1 MNKIGIIIQ
10 REFIN
15 RVSKK
20 SFILLT
26 ILMPFIFAALIFVP
40 LWLSM
45 MKDGEQKQVAVIDET
60 MKYLPQFKDDES
72 WHFVGVPRM
81 EASFR
86 SDSAQFDAV
95 VEIKADL
102 AEHPEAVTI
111 YSRKEVPNSLSRL
124 VSETLD
130 EQVRRDKL
138 VRYDIPQLSSIMQD
152 VNWKLDIR
160 TVKWGEDGSESESD
174 VGVAMAAGTVL
185 TFLIYMF
192 VMSYGGMVMQS
203 VMEEKTNRI
212 VEVIVSSVKPFQ
224 LMIGKIV
231 GIGLVGVAQLAIWG
245 IMLVVLLG
253 AAGSVSGSSPELAG
267 GIMGALSALQGL
279 ELGKVAGL
287 FVVNFIGG
295 YLIYASIFAAIGA
308 AINGQEDSQQFM
320 TPIIVLLIFALY
332 AGIYSTDNPDGPLA
346 FWCSMIPFTSPI
358 VMMVRLPFDVPLW
371 ETLLSVVILYASAFG
386 MIWTA
391 GKIYR
396 VGILMYGKKP
406 SFKEMIRW
414 VTYK

>member
-1 MNKIGIIIQ
+1 MNKTWIIIQ

-40 LWLSM
+40 LWLSTV
-45 MKDGEQKQVAVIDET
+45 KGGDQKQVAIIDAT

-72 WHFVGVPRM
+72 WHFVGVPQM

-86 SDSAQFDAV
+86 SDSTQFDAV

-130 EQVRRDKL
+130 EQVRQDKL
-138 VRYDIPQLSSIMQD
+138 LHYDIPQLPSIMQD
-152 VNWKLDIR
+152 VNRKLNIR
-160 TVKWGEDGSESESD
+160 TVKWGEDGSESESNA
-174 VGVAMAAGTVL
+174 GAAMAAGMVL
-185 TFLIYMF
+185 TLLIYMF

-224 LMIGKIV
+224 LMIGKII
-231 GIGLVGVAQLAIWG
+231 GIGLVGVAQLAIWAVL
-245 IMLVVLLG
+245 IIVLL
-253 AAGSVSGSSPELAG
+253 AVAGGISGSSPELMG
-267 GIMGALSALQGL
+267 GASGLLATLQGL
-279 ELGKVAGL
+279 NLAKMGGL
-287 FVVNFIGG
+287 FVLNFIGG
-295 YLIYASIFAAIGA
+295 YLVYASIFAAIDA

-320 TPIIVLLIFALY
+320 MPIVLLLIFALY
-332 AGIYSTDNPDGPLA
+332 AGIYSSDNPDGPLA
-346 FWCSMIPFTSPI
+346 IWCSMIPFTSPI
-358 VMMVRLPFDVPLW
+358 VMMVRLPFDVPVW
-371 ETLLSVVILYASAFG
+371 ETMLSVVILYVAAFG
-386 MIWTA
+386 MIGIA

-414 VTYK
+414 ITYK

>member
-1 MNKIGIIIQ
+1 MNKTWIIIQ

-40 LWLSM
+40 LWLSTV
-45 MKDGEQKQVAVIDET
+45 KGGDQKQVAVIDAT

-72 WHFVGVPRM
+72 WHFVGVPQM

-86 SDSAQFDAV
+86 SDSTQFDAV

-130 EQVRRDKL
+130 EQVRQDKL
-138 VRYDIPQLSSIMQD
+138 LRYDIPQLPSIMQD
-152 VNWKLDIR
+152 MNRKLNIR
-160 TVKWGEDGSESESD
+160 TVKWGEDGSESESNA
-174 VGVAMAAGTVL
+174 GAAMAAVMVL
-185 TFLIYMF
+185 TLLIYMF

-224 LMIGKIV
+224 LMIGKII
-231 GIGLVGVAQLAIWG
+231 GIGLVGVAQLAIWVVL
-245 IMLVVLLG
+245 IVVLL
-253 AAGSVSGSSPELAG
+253 AVAGGISGSSPELMG
-267 GIMGALSALQGL
+267 GASGLLATLQGL
-279 ELGKVAGL
+279 NLAKMGGL
-287 FVVNFIGG
+287 FILNFIGG
-295 YLIYASIFAAIGA
+295 YLVYASIFAAIGA

-320 TPIIVLLIFALY
+320 MPIVLLLIFALY
-332 AGIYSTDNPDGPLA
+332 AGIYSSDNPDGPLA
-346 FWCSMIPFTSPI
+346 IWCSMIPFTSPI
-358 VMMVRLPFDVPLW
+358 VMMVRLPFDVPVW
-371 ETLLSVVILYASAFG
+371 ETMLSVVLLYAAAFG
-386 MIWTA
+386 MIWIA

-414 VTYK
+414 ITYK

>member
-1 MNKIGIIIQ
+1 MNKTWIIIQ

-40 LWLSM
+40 LWLSTV
-45 MKDGEQKQVAVIDET
+45 KGGDQKQVAVIDAT

-72 WHFVGVPRM
+72 WHFVGVPQM

-86 SDSAQFDAV
+86 SDSTQFDAV

-130 EQVRRDKL
+130 EQVRQDKL
-138 VRYDIPQLSSIMQD
+138 LHYDIPQLPSIMQD
-152 VNWKLDIR
+152 VNRKLNIR
-160 TVKWGEDGSESESD
+160 TVKWGEDGSESESNA
-174 VGVAMAAGTVL
+174 GAAMAAGMVL
-185 TFLIYMF
+185 TLLIYMF

-203 VMEEKTNRI
+203 VMEEKTSRI
-212 VEVIVSSVKPFQ
+212 VELMVSSVKPLQ
-224 LMIGKIV
+224 LMLGKII
-231 GIGLVGVAQLAIWG
+231 GIGLVGITQLLIWG
-245 IMLVVLLG
+245 ILLVVLLG
-253 AAGSVSGSSPELAG
+253 IADNTFGGDAAILK
-267 GIMGALSALQGL
+267 GAEGMISALQNL
-279 ELGKVAGL
+279 NLLKLGTL
-287 FVVNFIGG
+287 FTLNFIGG
-295 YLIYASIFAAIGA
+295 FLIYASIFAAIGA
-308 AINGQEDSQQFM
+308 SINAMEDSQQFM
-320 TPIIVLLIFALY
+320 TPIMILMVFSLY
-332 AGIYSTDNPDGPLA
+332 AGIYSGDNPDGPLA
-346 FWCSMIPFTSPI
+346 FWCSLIPFTSPI
-358 VMMVRLPFDVPLW
+358 VMMVRVPLDAPTW
-371 ETLLSVVILYASAFG
+371 QIILSLCLLYASALAL
-386 MIWTA
+386 IWIS

-406 SFKEMIRW
+406 TLKEMIKW
-414 VTYK
+414 ISYK

>member
-152 VNWKLDIR
+152 VNRKLDIR

>member
-1 MNKIGIIIQ
+1 MNKVGIIIQ

-26 ILMPFIFAALIFVP
+26 ILMPFIFAALIFIP
-40 LWLSM
+40 LWLSTV
-45 MKDGEQKQVAVIDET
+45 KGGEQKTVAVIDAT
-60 MKYLPQFKDDES
+60 MKYLPHFKDDES

-86 SDSAQFDAV
+86 SDSTLFDAV

-130 EQVRRDKL
+130 EQVRQDKL
-138 VRYDIPQLSSIMQD
+138 LRYDIPQLPSILQD
-152 VNWKLDIR
+152 VNRKLNIR

-174 VGVAMAAGTVL
+174 AGAAMAAGMVL

-224 LMIGKIV
+224 LMIGKII
-231 GIGLVGVAQLAIWG
+231 GIGLVGVAQLAIWAVL
-245 IMLVVLLG
+245 IMVLL
-253 AAGSVSGSSPELAG
+253 AVAGGISGSSPELMGEAS
-267 GIMGALSALQGL
+267 GALVALQGL
-279 ELGKVAGL
+279 NLAKMGGF
-287 FVVNFIGG
+287 FVLNFIGG
-295 YLIYASIFAAIGA
+295 YLVYASIFAAIGA

-320 TPIIVLLIFALY
+320 MPIILLLIFALY

-346 FWCSMIPFTSPI
+346 VWCSMIPFTSPV
-358 VMMVRLPFDVPLW
+358 VMMVRLPFDVPVW
-371 ETLLSVVILYASAFG
+371 ETLLSVVILYAAAFG
-386 MIWTA
+386 MIWIA

-406 SFKEMIRW
+406 SFSEMIRW
-414 VTYK
+414 ITYK

>member
-1 MNKIGIIIQ
+1 MNKTWIIIQ

-40 LWLSM
+40 LWLSTV
-45 MKDGEQKQVAVIDET
+45 KGGDQKQVAVIDAT

-72 WHFVGVPRM
+72 WHFVGVPQM

-86 SDSAQFDAV
+86 SDSTQFDAV

-130 EQVRRDKL
+130 EQVRQDKL
-138 VRYDIPQLSSIMQD
+138 LHYDIPQLPSIMQD
-152 VNWKLDIR
+152 VNRKLNIR
-160 TVKWGEDGSESESD
+160 TVKWGEDGSESESNA
-174 VGVAMAAGTVL
+174 GAAMAAGMVL
-185 TFLIYMF
+185 TLLIYMF

-203 VMEEKTNRI
+203 VMEEKTSRI
-212 VEVIVSSVKPFQ
+212 VELMVSSVKPLQ
-224 LMIGKIV
+224 LMLGKII
-231 GIGLVGVAQLAIWG
+231 GIGLVGITQLLIWG
-245 IMLVVLLG
+245 ILLVVLLG
-253 AAGSVSGSSPELAG
+253 IADNTFG
-267 GIMGALSALQGL
+267 GDTAILKGAEGMISALQNL
-279 ELGKVAGL
+279 NLLKLGTL
-287 FVVNFIGG
+287 FTLNFIGG
-295 YLIYASIFAAIGA
+295 FLIYASIFAAIGA
-308 AINGQEDSQQFM
+308 SINAMEDSQQFM
-320 TPIIVLLIFALY
+320 TPIMILMVFSLY
-332 AGIYSTDNPDGPLA
+332 AGIYSGDNPDGPLA
-346 FWCSMIPFTSPI
+346 FWCSLIPFTSPI
-358 VMMVRLPFDVPLW
+358 VMMVRVPLDAPTW
-371 ETLLSVVILYASAFG
+371 QIILSLCLLYASALAL
-386 MIWTA
+386 IWIS

-406 SFKEMIRW
+406 TLKEMIKW
-414 VTYK
+414 ISYK

>member
-1 MNKIGIIIQ
+1 MNKTWIIIQ

-40 LWLSM
+40 LWLSTV
-45 MKDGEQKQVAVIDET
+45 KGGDQKQVAVIDAT

-72 WHFVGVPRM
+72 WHFVGVPQM

-86 SDSAQFDAV
+86 SDSTLFDAV

-130 EQVRRDKL
+130 EQVRQDKL
-138 VRYDIPQLSSIMQD
+138 LHYDIPQLPSIMQD
-152 VNWKLDIR
+152 VNRKLNIR
-160 TVKWGEDGSESESD
+160 TVKWGEDGSESESNA
-174 VGVAMAAGTVL
+174 GAAMAAGMVL

-224 LMIGKIV
+224 LMIGK
-231 GIGLVGVAQLAIWG
+231 L
-245 IMLVVLLG
+245 
-253 AAGSVSGSSPELAG
+253 SVSDWSVWHSW
-267 GIMGALSALQGL
+267 LSG
-279 ELGKVAGL
+279 
-287 FVVNFIGG
+287 
-295 YLIYASIFAAIGA
+295 
-308 AINGQEDSQQFM
+308 
-320 TPIIVLLIFALY
+320 
-332 AGIYSTDNPDGPLA
+332 
-346 FWCSMIPFTSPI
+346 WC
-358 VMMVRLPFDVPLW
+358 
-371 ETLLSVVILYASAFG
+371 
-386 MIWTA
+386 
-391 GKIYR
+391 
-396 VGILMYGKKP
+396 
-406 SFKEMIRW
+406 
-414 VTYK
+414 